1 MTKILIVDDDHT
13 MAGLLKILLEMDGF
27 DVIHETREGAII
39 TTVRDE
45 KPDVILMDVFLTDS
59 DGLDLL
65 AEVRAEED
73 ITNTR
78 IVMTSGMDLSEQAGT
93 AGADAFL
100 LKPYLPDKLIS
111 TIRQITEDGS

>member
-13 MAGLLKILLEMDGF
+13 MAGLLKMLLEMDGF

-39 TTVRDE
+39 ATVRDE

-65 AEVRAEED
+65 AEVRAE
-73 ITNTR
+73 
-78 IVMTSGMDLSEQAGT
+78 MTSGMDLSEQAGT

-100 LKPYLPDKLIS
+100 LKPYMPDQLIS
-111 TIRQITEDGS
+111 TIRQITEGGS